1 MAPIHQAGYLAPQA
15 LLLLNVINGI
25 SKNQAFI
32 ANLKEAIKI
41 EIFVNINDFTCLWH
55 SSPAGVCSSILPGK
69 RIYFLDLILIEVRG
83 ELFEGVA
90 CNRQNMPILKSVPI

>member
-25 SKNQAFI
+25 SKNQAII
-32 ANLKEAIKI
+32 ANLKEAIKT

-55 SSPAGVCSSILPGK
+55 SSPAGVCPRILPGK
-69 RIYFLDLILIEVRG
+69 KLNFLDLILIEVGG
-83 ELFEGVA
+83 ELFEVVG
-90 CNRQNMPILKSVPI
+90 